1 MRITAGRL
9 LTAADLAATFLFAV
23 EGALIAAAVGLDLF
37 GIMVIGFVSSLVGGI
52 IRDVLI
58 GYTPPASL
66 RGAWYPTIAF
76 AGAVLVF
83 LLHQAVEQLPDILLL
98 WSDAAGLALFA
109 VVGATKA
116 IDFKLNPLVAA
127 LLGMVT
133 AVGGGVVRD
142 ILLNRVPTILQEDI
156 YAVAALAGAATTV
169 LARRLGASR
178 ALSMALGFLVCFL
191 LRIISPGRAGTCRGS
206 ASERFSHRLRGHSC
220 HTVINCLDC
229 NTRGHAPAPGR
240 RGVGR

>member
-1 MRITAGRL
+1 VRITAGRL
-9 LTAADLAATFLFAV
+9 LPVADQAATFLFAV
-23 EGALIAAAVGLDLF
+23 EGALIAAAMGLDLF
-37 GIMVIGFVSSLVGGI
+37 GIMVIAFVSSLVGGI

-66 RGAWYPTIAF
+66 RGASYPIVAF
-76 AGAVLVF
+76 AGAALVF
-83 LLHQAVEQLPDILLL
+83 VLHQAVQQLPDVLLL

-127 LLGMVT
+127 LLGMVS

-156 YAVAALAGAATTV
+156 YAVAALAGAGTTV
-169 LARRLGASR
+169 IARRLGASR
-178 ALSMALGFLVCFL
+178 AVSMALGFAVCFL
-191 LRIISPGRAGTCRGS
+191 LRIISHWQGWNLPRIG
-206 ASERFSHRLRGHSC
+206 
-220 HTVINCLDC
+220 I
-229 NTRGHAPAPGR
+229 
-240 RGVGR
+240 

>member
-66 RGAWYPTIAF
+66 RGAWYPTTAF
-76 AGAVLVF
+76 TGAALVF
-83 LLHQAVEQLPDILLL
+83 LLHQTVEQLPDILLL

-116 IDFKLNPLVAA
+116 IDFKLNPLIAS

-142 ILLNRVPTILQEDI
+142 ILLNQVPTILQEDI

-191 LRIISPGRAGTCRGS
+191 LRIV
-206 ASERFSHRLRGHSC
+206 SHWQGWNLPR
-220 HTVINCLDC
+220 I
-229 NTRGHAPAPGR
+229 
-240 RGVGR
+240 GV